1 MEAAMPQLNPAF
13 FPTQLFWLAVCF
25 TVFFLLMWRL
35 ALPRVATI
43 MQQRQERIAG
53 DLDRAAQL
61 KRDAEEVVAAY
72 EASLAEAR
80 AKAQALY
87 RETSDAIAAVAAKQ
101 QAEAGQA
108 ITARIAEAEKR
119 IGAARSE
126 AMAQLKTVAGEVA
139 AAAVAKV
146 AGVTPDQS
154 RLAGAIDSAIGER
167 R

>member
-1 MEAAMPQLNPAF
+1 MPQLNPAF

-25 TVFFLLMWRL
+25 VVFFLLMWRL

-87 RETSDAIAAVAAKQ
+87 RETSDAISAVAAKQ

-108 ITARIAEAEKR
+108 ITARTLSGGQQGQILDIEVPPTKR
-119 IGAARSE
+119 AI
-126 AMAQLKTVAGEVA
+126 TVEE
-139 AAAVAKV
+139 
-146 AGVTPDQS
+146 Q
-154 RLAGAIDSAIGER
+154 
-167 R
+167 